1 MKNLGIE
8 FYRNYIGIENPLRV
22 DYSCSDNIM
31 KMSGDLLGIHKEY
44 VGLNT
49 DNFTHPCEFEAVKP
63 HLKLPEDLTDEEW
76 LWVFCGEDDGD
87 HGIRRGY
94 SEAIIELIWDFGSYK
109 SAVCKFD
116 YSDNSF
122 SQCNQE
128 VLNRLYSLHSHPK
141 AKEYIENGLAIKIEV
156 KDEKQ

>member
-1 MKNLGIE
+1 MEHLGVE

-22 DYSCSDNIM
+22 TDMAGYDYTFETIYKNRL
-31 KMSGDLLGIHKEY
+31 KMILVNGGSPATGGFSIS
-44 VGLNT
+44 
-49 DNFTHPCEFEAVKP
+49 KP

-76 LWVFCGEDDGD
+76 LWVFCGEDFQNN

-116 YSDNSF
+116 YSDNYF

-141 AKEYIENGLAIKIEV
+141 AKEYIENGLAVKIEV
-156 KDEKQ
+156 K

>member
-1 MKNLGIE
+1 MKSSLGVE
-8 FYRNYIGIENPLRV
+8 FYRNYIGIEKPLRLDFGNPDDSTIGF
-22 DYSCSDNIM
+22 DYIDS
-31 KMSGDLLGIHKEY
+31 
-44 VGLNT
+44 T
-49 DNFTHPCEFEAVKP
+49 DNENQISAEEYWWSYGDIKP

-76 LWVFCGEDDGD
+76 LWVFCGEDMQDD

-116 YSDNSF
+116 YSDNYF

-141 AKEYIENGLAIKIEV
+141 AKEYIEKGLAIKIEV
-156 KDEKQ
+156 K